1 MSDPYDLVSIYEAAN
16 SIEANLVKNL
26 LAEEEIEA
34 VVTEA
39 NQPLAGLDITP
50 TEVMVRRGDEDRARA
65 FIDAY
70 EEKLIEEA
78 EKEDDDSD
86 DDEDEDD
93 DDDDDES
100 EDE

>member
-1 MSDPYDLVSIYEAAN
+1 MSDPLDLVSIYAAAN

-50 TEVMVRRGDEDRARA
+50 TDVMVRREDEDRARA
-65 FIDAY
+65 FIADY

-78 EKEDDDSD
+78 EKG
-86 DDEDEDD
+86 DDEDGDEDS
-93 DDDDDES
+93 DDDDDEA

>member
-1 MSDPYDLVSIYEAAN
+1 MRDPLDLVSIYAAAN

-50 TEVMVRRGDEDRARA
+50 TDVMVRREDEDRARA
-65 FIDAY
+65 FIADY

-78 EKEDDDSD
+78 EKGSDEDGDDDSD
-86 DDEDEDD
+86 DDDDEAEDE
-93 DDDDDES
+93 
-100 EDE
+100 

>member
-1 MSDPYDLVSIYEAAN
+1 MSDPLDLVSIYAAAN

-50 TEVMVRRGDEDRARA
+50 TDVMVRREDEGSARA
-65 FIDAY
+65 FIADY

-78 EKEDDDSD
+78 EKG
-86 DDEDEDD
+86 DDEDGDEDS
-93 DDDDDES
+93 DDDDDEA